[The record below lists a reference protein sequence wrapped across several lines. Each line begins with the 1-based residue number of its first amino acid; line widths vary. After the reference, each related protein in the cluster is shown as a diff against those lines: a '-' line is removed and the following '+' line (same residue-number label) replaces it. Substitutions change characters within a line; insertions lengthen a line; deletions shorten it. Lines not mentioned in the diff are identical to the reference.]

1 MALGQGG
8 FKLVVVEI
16 KFHVIFIF
24 FIKKIIFYKQSN
36 NKENNMTNVN
46 QKNEIKLQSQTKTSI
61 KQKIDLIVAGTVD
74 HQKLSI
80 EGMVD
85 IYNAFKNKLI
95 PTTPKQ
101 ETNTALIDYFKKD
114 VMQNV
119 IGATWEFFTKSNI
132 NKKDLE
138 KMNSE
143 DRTKA
148 EENKIYKMGSLK
160 GRAFLNFCKGGYT
173 LYFLDGLYRNQ
184 PDKNGQLLI
193 KMDAVKKLKNK
204 KQQSFWDSKINNVE
218 YAMFSYNDMIRAYLT
233 LFGVG
238 KGSKNN
244 SKSFLL
250 ITDLI
255 NHINGFDD
263 VHKFFDSDFDIFLP
277 DELKGNKSKVFQLI
291 DLLLNIT
298 SERAEKHT
306 KQGNKRK
313 YDVVSEKLFVEYKQ
327 IKSIYDN
334 YEPEKKAI

>member
-1 MALGQGG
+1 
-8 FKLVVVEI
+8 
-16 KFHVIFIF
+16 
-24 FIKKIIFYKQSN
+24 
-36 NKENNMTNVN
+36 MTNVN

>member
-1 MALGQGG
+1 
-8 FKLVVVEI
+8 
-16 KFHVIFIF
+16 
-24 FIKKIIFYKQSN
+24 
-36 NKENNMTNVN
+36 MTNVN

-61 KQKIDLIVAGTVD
+61 KQKIDLIVNGTVD
-74 HQKLSI
+74 HQKMSI

-95 PTTPKQ
+95 PTTPAQ

-119 IGATWEFFTKSNI
+119 IGATWEYFTKSNI
-132 NKKDLE
+132 KKKDLE
-138 KMNSE
+138 RLSPE
-143 DRTKA
+143 EQTKA

-160 GRAFLNFCKGGYT
+160 GRTFLNFCKGGYT
-173 LYFLDGLYRNQ
+173 LYYLDGLYRNQ

-204 KQQSFWDSKINNVE
+204 KQQSFWDSKINTTE
-218 YAMFSYNDMIRAYLT
+218 YAFFSYNDMIRAYLT
-233 LFGVG
+233 LFGISRD
-238 KGSKNN
+238 SKDN

-250 ITDLI
+250 ITDLL
-255 NHINGFDD
+255 NHINSFED
-263 VHKFFDSDFDIFLP
+263 VNKFFDSDFDIFLP

-327 IKSIYDN
+327 IQTKYN
-334 YEPEKKAI
+334 EYEPEKKAI